1 MGILLLNAALWL
13 VIFGIIYFIIDWG
26 LQRLALPDPFNRLL
40 NGLLVF
46 AVVVCVINVVL
57 FVIGHPFFALPK
69 LF

>member
-13 VIFGIIYFIIDWG
+13 VIFGILYFIIDWG
-26 LQRLALPDPFNRLL
+26 LTRLALPDPFNRVL

-46 AVVVCVINVVL
+46 AVVLCVINVVL
-57 FVIGHPFFALPK
+57 LMIGRPFFSLPI